1 MSMNQNLP
9 IMEQIVTFITSRISP
24 ERIVLFGSYARGEN
38 RENSDIDIPNHSFNF
53 CTDIRFIF

>member
-1 MSMNQNLP
+1 
-9 IMEQIVTFITSRISP
+9 MEQIVTFITSRISP